1 MEALMLDFWDAV
13 YAIVVYTDRDGNDR
27 FQVCMDQEK
36 LEETKFLLT
45 FNNDVSNVRIR
56 GGN

>member
-1 MEALMLDFWDAV
+1 MLDFWDAV